1 MEAARFAASNK
12 KLGMWLFIVS
22 DSLTFAA
29 LLIGYCY
36 LRLSS
41 DRWPT
46 PFGRSSIAYASVM
59 TVCLLASSFTMV
71 RAVSAARGGDRRHM
85 LRWIG
90 ATIAGGLVFLL
101 LHLNEWR
108 RLAGEGLTAR
118 AIPESWGDASLSFG
132 AAFYG
137 ITGLHM
143 LHVLSGVVLLG
154 VIALRRSGTVE
165 DIEISGMYWQFVDV
179 VWVFVFVLIYLLS
192 VSGG

>member
-1 MEAARFAASNK
+1 VEAARVAASNK
-12 KLGMWLFIVS
+12 KLGMWLFIIS

-36 LRLSS
+36 LRLGS

-46 PFGRSSIAYASVM
+46 PFGRASIAYTSLM

-71 RAVSAARGGDRRHM
+71 RAVSAARGGYRARM
-85 LRWIG
+85 LRWLG
-90 ATIAGGLVFLL
+90 PTIAGGLAFLL
-101 LHLNEWR
+101 LLLNVWR
-108 RLAGEGLTAR
+108 RLACEGLTPR
-118 AIPESWGDASLSFG
+118 TIPESWGDASQAFG

-154 VIALRRSGTVE
+154 VTALRRSGTVE
-165 DIEISGMYWQFVDV
+165 DVEISGLYWQFVDV
-179 VWVFVFVLIYLLS
+179 VWVFVFVLIYLL
-192 VSGG
+192 